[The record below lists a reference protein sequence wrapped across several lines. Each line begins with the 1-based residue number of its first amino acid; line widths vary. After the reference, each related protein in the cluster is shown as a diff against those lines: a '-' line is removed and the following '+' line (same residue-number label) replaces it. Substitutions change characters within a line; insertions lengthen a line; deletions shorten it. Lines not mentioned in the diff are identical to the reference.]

1 MNLAMD
7 EISASPASSTKAKV
21 LDRRER
27 LKFLA
32 ALRRT
37 WRQKIVDSVDQVAVL
52 DKLDEESRM
61 SARFVFMT
69 LMSAAIAVLGLLL
82 SSPAVVIG
90 AMLLS
95 PLMGPI
101 LGAGFALVV
110 GDALELRACAKTL
123 FYGTVLAIAITA
135 LIVFLSPVQ
144 TVTQEIASRTR
155 PNLFDLFVAL
165 FSALA
170 GAYAMIRGRDGT
182 IVGVAIA
189 TALMPPLA
197 VVGFG
202 LATFNWTVFGG
213 ALLLFTT
220 NLTTIALSAAV
231 TARFYGFSTAMTKKQ
246 TRLQVLGIIGVFAVL
261 AIPLSI
267 ALRQIAWET
276 NATRQAQAVIKNA
289 FPTTARVTQID
300 LDNTHG
306 DPVVTATILTPKFV
320 DQADAKVATA
330 LATTLGRRFDV
341 KIDQF
346 RVGTDPGAA
355 EAAELAAARAQEQTE
370 ASNRQVSALLQSLA
384 LVSGAKADDIIVD
397 RAHRRVIVNANP
409 IPGASLD
416 TYRTLERRVA
426 ADYPDWQLSMRP
438 PALPLPDVAFK
449 EDVPDAAAIALIAW
463 AGPRIGAPVE
473 LTGEA
478 ERTALVREAL
488 LAQGC
493 RDIVMTRGRGAT
505 VTTRWAAPD
514 RVSTE

>member
-1 MNLAMD
+1 MD
-7 EISASPASSTKAKV
+7 EIAPVRTSAEQVSKSKV

-27 LKFLA
+27 LKLLA

-52 DKLDEESRM
+52 EKLDDESRM

-101 LGAGFALVV
+101 LGAGFSLVV
-110 GDALELRACAKTL
+110 GDALELRACARTL
-123 FYGTVLAIAITA
+123 FYGTILAIAITA

-202 LATFNWTVFGG
+202 LATLNWTVFGG
-213 ALLLFTT
+213 ALLLFIT

-231 TARFYGFSTAMTKKQ
+231 MARFYGFSTAMTKKQ
-246 TRLQVLGIIGVFAVL
+246 TRLQVLAIVGVFAVL

-276 NATRQAQAVIKNA
+276 NATRQAQAVIKTA
-289 FPTTARVTQID
+289 FPATARVTQID

-306 DPVVTATILTPKFV
+306 NPVVTATILTPKFV
-320 DQADAKVATA
+320 DMADAKVAAA
-330 LATTLGRRFDV
+330 LATALGRPFDV

-355 EAAELAAARAQEQTE
+355 EAAELAAARAQEQAE
-370 ASNRQVSALLQSLA
+370 ASERQISSLTQSLA
-384 LVSGAKADDIIVD
+384 LVSGTKAEDIIVD
-397 RAHRRVIVNANP
+397 RIHRRVIVNAHP
-409 IPGASLD
+409 IPGASLA
-416 TYRTLERRVA
+416 TYRTLESRVA
-426 ADYPDWQLSMRP
+426 ADYPDWRLSMRP
-438 PALPLPDVAFK
+438 PALPLPDVAFD
-449 EDVPDAAAIALIAW
+449 ENGADAKAIALIAW
-463 AGPRIGAPVE
+463 AGPRVGAPIE
-473 LTGEA
+473 LTGDA
-478 ERTALVREAL
+478 ERTTLVREAL
-488 LAQGC
+488 SAQGY
-493 RDIVMTRGRGAT
+493 RDVIITRGRGAS
-505 VTTRWAAPD
+505 VRTRWAAPD
-514 RVSTE
+514 SVGAE